1 MWTEGYDIIMYPSS
15 SALTFYTILLSQIY
29 LSLILYTWTYRV
41 TLCYFLTTN
50 TVILHKGIHTEMNIF
65 RMKEI
70 FQITS
75 SNFCPLP

>member
-15 SALTFYTILLSQIY
+15 SALTFYTILLSQIH
-29 LSLILYTWTYRV
+29 LSLIFYTWTYRV

-65 RMKEI
+65 RMKEM
-70 FQITS
+70 FQIIF
-75 SNFCPLP
+75 SNICPLP